1 MNAIFASGP
10 LRPVHPLHAI
20 LLAFIVPMYSGALL
34 NDLAY
39 ASTYH
44 IQWINFAAWMILG
57 GLVGG
62 GFALLWAIVVA
73 VMDRTARVQRY
84 WLYVAALTITW
95 VFGFINALEH
105 AKDAWA
111 TMPAG
116 LWLSVLTTAIAVL
129 ASWIGFSGPRA
140 GDVK

>member
-20 LLAFIVPMYSGALL
+20 LLAFIAPMYSGALL

-73 VMDRTARVQRY
+73 VRDRTARVKRY
-84 WLYVAALTITW
+84 WLYVAALAITW
-95 VFGFINALEH
+95 VLGFVNALEH
-105 AKDAWA
+105 GKDAWA

-116 LWLSVLTTAIAVL
+116 LWLSVLTTAFAVL